1 LGKALIGDGEGL
13 PWRSQWKVIVSR
25 QM

>member
-13 PWRSQWKVIVSR
+13 PWRSQWKVIVSL
-25 QM
+25 